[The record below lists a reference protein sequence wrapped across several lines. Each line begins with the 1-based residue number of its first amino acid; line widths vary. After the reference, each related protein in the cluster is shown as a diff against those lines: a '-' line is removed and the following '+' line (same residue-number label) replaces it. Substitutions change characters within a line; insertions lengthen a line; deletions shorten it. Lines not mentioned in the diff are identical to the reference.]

1 MEIAMLA
8 SEPNSALR
16 AKVAENPG
24 VVFEDVAREHNVAPR
39 AVVEALPDGM
49 RRFAPGT
56 AFIDAMNDIAE
67 WGDVQVIVHTE
78 DGIMECG
85 GPVPKGSVARGHF
98 NLMGR
103 TGFHGHLKHERC
115 AAIAFVERPFM
126 GRTSNLLIFINKDG
140 GIMFKVFVG
149 RDEKGQLKEDQV
161 VKFRALADRLC
172 GKTV

>member
-1 MEIAMLA
+1 MLA
-8 SEPNSALR
+8 TAPTPSLR

-24 VVFEDVAREHNVAPR
+24 VVFEDAAREHNVAPR
-39 AVVEALPDGM
+39 TVVEALPDDM
-49 RRFAPGT
+49 RRFAPGS
-56 AFIDAMNDIAE
+56 AFIDAMNDISE

-85 GPVPKGSVARGHF
+85 GPVPKGQVARGYF

-103 TGFHGHLKHERC
+103 TGFHGHLKHDRC

-126 GRTSNLLIFINKDG
+126 GRTSNLMIFINSDG

-172 GKTV
+172 MKTE

>member
-1 MEIAMLA
+1 MFAVA
-8 SEPNSALR
+8 PSSTLR

-24 VVFEDVAREHNVAPR
+24 VVFEDAAREHNVAPHT
-39 AVVEALPDGM
+39 VVEALPDNM
-49 RRFAPGT
+49 RRFASGGS
-56 AFIDAMNDIAE
+56 FIDAMTDVAD

-85 GPVPKGSVARGHF
+85 GPVPKGQVGRGYY

-126 GRTSNLLIFINKDG
+126 GRTSNLMIFINNEG

-172 GKTV
+172 TKTA